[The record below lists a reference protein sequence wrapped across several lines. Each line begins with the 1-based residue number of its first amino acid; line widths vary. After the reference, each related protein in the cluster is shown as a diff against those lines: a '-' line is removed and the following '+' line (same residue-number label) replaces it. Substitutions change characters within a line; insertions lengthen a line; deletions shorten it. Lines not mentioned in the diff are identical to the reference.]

1 MRLTQTG
8 TGVNCG
14 TVTIVT
20 LSHVVFCGN
29 LYLVQGPDLKRLER
43 IVVDQRW
50 LCVRVYSHSER
61 PMNSHIVLVD
71 HVLNVQQQVSSVI

>member
-1 MRLTQTG
+1 MILTRTG
-8 TGVNCG
+8 TGVKCG

-43 IVVDQRW
+43 IVVDQHW
-50 LCVRVYSHSER
+50 LYVRVNSYSER
-61 PMNSHIVLVD
+61 PMDSHIALVD
-71 HVLNVQQQVSSVI
+71 HVLNVQQQGSSVI